1 MSENGANG
9 STNAPINGNG
19 NGKLLWW
26 LIGGII
32 TPLIFT
38 ALNTVTGDSKRVTA
52 LETLIQNVDRRLER
66 LEDKIEKLLE
76 RK

>member
-1 MSENGANG
+1 MSENG
-9 STNAPINGNG
+9 TNGNG
-19 NGKLLWW
+19 NSNSKLLWW

-38 ALNTVTGDSKRVTA
+38 AVNTITGDSKRVTA
-52 LETLIQNVDRRLER
+52 LETVIQDVDRRLER
-66 LEDKIEKLLE
+66 LENKIEKLLE